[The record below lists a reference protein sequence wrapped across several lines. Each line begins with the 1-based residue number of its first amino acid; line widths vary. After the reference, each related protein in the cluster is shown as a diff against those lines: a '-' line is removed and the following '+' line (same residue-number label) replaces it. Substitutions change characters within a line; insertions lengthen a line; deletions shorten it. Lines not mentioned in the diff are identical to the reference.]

1 MLRTR
6 IDETTLGAI
15 AATAAFLFWGF
26 APLYWKSV
34 RHVAADEL
42 LAHRVLWCAPLLAP
56 LLLRASNRNAFAR
69 IVRNRRTLL
78 PLLAST
84 TLIAFNWYLFVY
96 AVNHDHVLEASL
108 GYYINPLVN
117 VVLGTVLLRERLARP
132 QWIAV
137 AIASLGV
144 TVLTIHAGRPPW
156 IALGL
161 AFSFGTYGL
170 VRKKVAVTAVQGVAI
185 ETWFLAPLAIGYMAF
200 LGSNGTLVF
209 GSASATTHAL
219 LVLAG
224 AVTATPLILFSAGAR
239 RLDYSTVGILQY
251 FAPTGQFL
259 LAVAVFGEPFGIVHA
274 IAFALI
280 WTAVAIYTTDAVRRW
295 RRTRRQPVGPATNA
309 SQP

>member
-1 MLRTR
+1 MRSV
-6 IDETTLGAI
+6 
-15 AATAAFLFWGF
+15 
-26 APLYWKSV
+26 AP
-34 RHVAADEL
+34 DEL
-42 LAHRVLWCAPLLAP
+42 LAHRVLWCAPLLLP
-56 LLLRASNRNAFAR
+56 LLLRASHRAAFAR
-69 IVRNRRTLL
+69 IFRSRRTLL

-117 VVLGTVLLRERLARP
+117 VVLGTLLLRERLARA

-137 AIASLGV
+137 GIAAVGV
-144 TVLTIHAGRPPW
+144 SVLTIHAGRPPW

-170 VRKKVAVTAVQGVAI
+170 VRKQVAATAVQGVAI
-185 ETWFLAPLAIGYMAF
+185 ETWILAPFAIGYLTF
-200 LGSNGTLVF
+200 LGSTGELVF
-209 GSASATTHAL
+209 GSVDAGTHL
-219 LVLAG
+219 LLIAAG
-224 AVTATPLILFSAGAR
+224 AVTATPLILFSTGAR

-259 LAVAVFGEPFGIVHA
+259 LAVAVFGEPFGIAHA

-280 WTAVAIYTTDAVRRW
+280 WTAVALYTTDAVRRW
-295 RRTRRQPVGPATNA
+295 RNTRRRSRSLHDANSAAADGPDTTT
-309 SQP
+309 